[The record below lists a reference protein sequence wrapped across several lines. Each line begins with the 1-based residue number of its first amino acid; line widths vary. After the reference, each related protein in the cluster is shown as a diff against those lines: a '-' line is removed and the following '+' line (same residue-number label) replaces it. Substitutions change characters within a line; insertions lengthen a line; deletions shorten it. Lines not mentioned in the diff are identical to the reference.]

1 MPIMKDIASSHKS
14 FQEENNEE
22 KQNNAVFS
30 NLIDIQKSLN
40 MDPKEQKDSE
50 THFAPLPTPVLT
62 PEPKEQETPLES
74 KPITIKPMITNPEPS
89 FSTQPNDTEQPEPEF
104 SAPQS
109 SSVQS
114 SQKSTSPG
122 NSKELYISILKL
134 LKTYTLQIEN
144 EEQINISN
152 LLRLIPL
159 LVKYTTN
166 GNELLI
172 AALHPGRSVNW
183 FCSHSLN
190 TAIVSIKI
198 GHGLQYNTKQLYA
211 LTLSAL
217 LHDVGML
224 KISPAILMKP
234 GKFTSK
240 EREELNNHPNLGAQ
254 VVKHLSSK
262 YPFII
267 KTVLEE
273 HEKWDGTGYPNSLK
287 GEEINPFARILSLAD
302 KFESLVH
309 ERNYRPGFKPPA
321 AIQKLIQENQ
331 NDFDPKVLKSFINEI
346 SMYPVGSHVLLNN
359 GQIARVM
366 SVNKN
371 RPVRPLVQILTNS
384 EGKKIN
390 KPYILNLEKEPLS
403 YITKSVNYLN

>member
-1 MPIMKDIASSHKS
+1 MKDIAGSHKS
-14 FQEENNEE
+14 FQDENSEGQ
-22 KQNNAVFS
+22 KSSATFS

-40 MDPKEQKDSE
+40 VGQEFNTTTDEDKD
-50 THFAPLPTPVLT
+50 THFAPLPTPNLSPDTVK
-62 PEPKEQETPLES
+62 KELVQES
-74 KPITIKPMITNPEPS
+74 KPLTIKPIFEEKEPTS
-89 FSTQPNDTEQPEPEF
+89 EVPKPFQTPKVQ
-104 SAPQS
+104 PQS
-109 SSVQS
+109 STIQDN
-114 SQKSTSPG
+114 KSKVPG
-122 NSKELYISILKL
+122 NSKELYISVLKI
-134 LKTYTLQIEN
+134 LKTYTLQVEN
-144 EEQINISN
+144 DEQINISS
-152 LLRLIPL
+152 LLPMIPL
-159 LVKYTTN
+159 LVKYTIE

-198 GHGLQYNTKQLYA
+198 GHGLLYNNKQLYA
-211 LTLSAL
+211 LTLSIL

-224 KISPAILMKP
+224 KINPTILSKP
-234 GKFTSK
+234 GKLTEK
-240 EREELNNHPNLGAQ
+240 EREIMQNHTIKGAEIL
-254 VVKHLSSK
+254 KHLSSK
-262 YPFII
+262 YPFLI

-346 SMYPVGSHVLLNN
+346 SMYPVGSYVLLNN

-384 EGKKIN
+384 EGKKID